1 LPWNRRFSMRQGRPS
16 AALEDRIRARGVP
29 WAMLGVE
36 DCNPRARALYDRL
49 GYEPCGHE
57 QACWPE
63 ADDQGNIFTY
73 HTELTLMRKGLSHG

>member
-1 LPWNRRFSMRQGRPS
+1 
-16 AALEDRIRARGVP
+16 
-29 WAMLGVE
+29 MLGVE